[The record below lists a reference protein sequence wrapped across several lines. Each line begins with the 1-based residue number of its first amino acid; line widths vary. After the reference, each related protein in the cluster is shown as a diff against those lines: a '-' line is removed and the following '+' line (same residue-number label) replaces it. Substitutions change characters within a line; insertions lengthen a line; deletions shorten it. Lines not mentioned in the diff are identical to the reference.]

1 MMARASTAPTSAV
14 ATAHVKVLVAAVRA
28 FSSRDGP
35 APSTGG
41 LTFTWLTLV
50 SFYCQISALTS
61 PRQNPSKVT
70 LTVPLAA
77 SCLYSDRNSYTLSG
91 L

>member
-1 MMARASTAPTSAV
+1 
-14 ATAHVKVLVAAVRA
+14 VKVLVAAVPA

-41 LTFTWLTLV
+41 LTFTWLPVGLGSGGLTFTWLTLV
-50 SFYCQISALTS
+50 SFYCQISARTS

-77 SCLYSDRNSYTLSG
+77 SCLHSDRNRYTLSG